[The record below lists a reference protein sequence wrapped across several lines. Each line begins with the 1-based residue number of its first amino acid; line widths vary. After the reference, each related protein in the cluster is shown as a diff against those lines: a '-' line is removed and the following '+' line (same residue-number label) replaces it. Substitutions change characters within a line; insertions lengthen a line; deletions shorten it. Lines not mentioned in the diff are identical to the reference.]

1 MNSLEI
7 LNSQNGY
14 VIFGIFLF
22 VIAFIYTKKEFEI
35 TSDSEKTMNKV
46 FKKPTREELK
56 RKIRKRKKLL
66 IKSIQNGII
75 KFTKDEYLSCRVP
88 LGIASEARFKEG
100 RIKELWCYTIEFK
113 NDKFKIEFVAQIRAN
128 MVIVKPVGKKKKEIL
143 SFVDQTLQH
152 PDVFHGPHD
161 IKCKCSA
168 AKLRS
173 ILNYVDEIRNQYEGG
188 RDGK

>member
-1 MNSLEI
+1 MMEDLNLYEIIGFFLFIIVCMYNFKEFQITSEVEQPNFVRHSRESLER
-7 LNSQNGY
+7 
-14 VIFGIFLF
+14 
-22 VIAFIYTKKEFEI
+22 
-35 TSDSEKTMNKV
+35 KV
-46 FKKPTREELK
+46 
-56 RKIRKRKKLL
+56 RKRKKHL
-66 IKSIQNGII
+66 IRSIQNGII

-88 LGIASEARFKEG
+88 LGIASEARFKNG
-100 RIKELWCYTIEFK
+100 NIKEMWCYTIEFE

-152 PDVFHGPHD
+152 PDIFHDPHD

-173 ILNYVDEIRNQYEGG
+173 ILNYVDEIRDQYEG
-188 RDGK
+188 RRNVC